1 MGAHSRACGENGS
14 AQKDGSVL
22 AGSSP
27 RVRGKQLGAAH
38 RVAAPGLIPA
48 CAGKTPTS
56 PPDRT
61 RSWAHPRACGEN
73 DAAAEGAWVP
83 VGSSPRVRGK
93 PVQVIPDI
101 RLVGLI
107 PARAGKTTAPPGA
120 DAHSTAHPRACGENC
135 HEDRRRSRYG
145 GSSPRVRG
153 KLGGVG
159 HCPEAGWLIPA
170 RAGKTLRPPT
180 SGRQR
185 GAHPRA
191 CGENRPRGDHED
203 SRPVAHPRACGEN
216 RTGVVRV
223 VKRVGSS
230 PHVRGKPAHAP
241 VPAPP
246 GGLIPARAGKT

>member
-1 MGAHSRACGENGS
+1 M
-14 AQKDGSVL
+14 
-22 AGSSP
+22 
-27 RVRGKQLGAAH
+27 
-38 RVAAPGLIPA
+38 
-48 CAGKTPTS
+48 
-56 PPDRT
+56 
-61 RSWAHPRACGEN
+61 
-73 DAAAEGAWVP
+73 P

-170 RAGKTLRPPT
+170 RAGKTYLRFLRTLMNSAHPRACGENDEVVAVVVPFLGSSPRGRGKPHQLDQMARDPGLIPARAGKT
-180 SGRQR
+180 SIPGRAGHPW

-191 CGENRPRGDHED
+191 CGENVP
-203 SRPVAHPRACGEN
+203 SWPAM
-216 RTGVVRV
+216 VRYA
-223 VKRVGSS
+223 GSS
-230 PHVRGKPAHAP
+230 PRVRGKRDVGVLEARDP
-241 VPAPP
+241 
-246 GGLIPARAGKT
+246 GLIPACAGKTSGRSGRSTVARAHPRVCGENPMYLPSGACS